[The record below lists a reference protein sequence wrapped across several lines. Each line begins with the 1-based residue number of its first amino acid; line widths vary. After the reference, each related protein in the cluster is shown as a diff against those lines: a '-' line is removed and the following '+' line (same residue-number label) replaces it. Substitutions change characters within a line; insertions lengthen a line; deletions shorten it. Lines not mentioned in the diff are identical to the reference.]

1 VALYRE
7 LDVALDP
14 LPYGGATTS
23 CEALAMGVPV
33 ISLAGQGMVRRLS
46 ASVLA
51 AAGLEGWIAENEK
64 QYMAIAKGLAAK
76 GPRQL
81 QQRQTLREGV
91 LNSPLGDGKRLSR
104 ELERLYREAAK
115 AAQRC

>member
-1 VALYRE
+1 
-7 LDVALDP
+7 
-14 LPYGGATTS
+14 
-23 CEALAMGVPV
+23 MGVPV

-51 AAGLEGWIAENEK
+51 AAGLEGWIAENEQ
-64 QYMAIAKGLAAK
+64 QYVAIAKRLAAK

-81 QQRQTLREGV
+81 HQRQNLREGV
-91 LNSPLGDGKRLSR
+91 LNSPLGDGQRLSR

-115 AAQRC
+115 ASQRC